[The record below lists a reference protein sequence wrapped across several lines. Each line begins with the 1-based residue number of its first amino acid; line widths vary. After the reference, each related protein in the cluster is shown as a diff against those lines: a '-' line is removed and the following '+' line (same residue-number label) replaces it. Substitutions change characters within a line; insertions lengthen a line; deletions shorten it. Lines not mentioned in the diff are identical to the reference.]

1 MIKIINKDYTFTD
14 KYTGA
19 RFNIDAAITDPRTG
33 AVTDPTT
40 TKISIVDPNGALDK
54 DGIDFTQDATG
65 DYHYTYTVPAIV
77 GQYNGRAKL
86 TSAAGLVTIKTFGFW
101 AEESL

>member
-1 MIKIINKDYTFTD
+1 MINNDYTFDD

-19 RFNIDAAITDPRTG
+19 TFNIDAAITNPETG

-40 TKISIVDPNGALDK
+40 TKISIRDPNGTLDT
-54 DGIDFTQDATG
+54 DGLDFTRDELG
-65 DYHYTYTVPAIV
+65 DYHYSYTIPTIV

-86 TSAAGLVTIKTFGFW
+86 TSAAGKVTIKTFGFW
-101 AEESL
+101 AEQSI